1 VRVLM
6 LSKACIVGAYQR
18 KLEELAAR
26 APEMTLVVAVPS
38 SWKDKG
44 SVTRLELA
52 HTRGYR
58 LEVLPLAFNGQFL
71 LHFYPTLGGLIR
83 EFRPDIV
90 HIDEE
95 PYNLATYLANR
106 QARRYGAKTL
116 WFSWQ
121 NLQRSYPPPFNWIEQ
136 YNLHHIEYAIAGS
149 TTAAEVWRRKGY
161 AGPLAVIPQFGVD
174 PDIFLPAEHDAP
186 PAHIPHI
193 AYAGRLVP
201 EKGVDLLLEVLSG
214 LDGPWRATIQG
225 NGPEEARL
233 RALAEHYDLTARVTF
248 CPPVPSVDMPAFYQ
262 TLDVFVLPSRTQEN
276 WTEQFGR
283 VLVEAMACGVAVVGS
298 AAGEIA
304 HVIGDAGIVFPEN
317 DVAALRAALARLIHD
332 PDLRRDL
339 GERGRTRVM
348 AQFTQQHVAQQTIQ
362 VYQEMLA

>member
-1 VRVLM
+1 MRVLM

-26 APEMTLVVAVPS
+26 APEMTLDVAVPPG
-38 SWKDKG
+38 WKDKG
-44 SVTRLELA
+44 GVTRLELA

-58 LEVLPLAFNGQFL
+58 LEVLPLAFNGQFH

-121 NLQRSYPPPFNWIEQ
+121 NLLRRYPPPFNWIEQ
-136 YNLHHIEYAIAGS
+136 YNLRHIDYAIAGS
-149 TTAAEVWRRKGY
+149 ATAAEVWRRKGY

-174 PDIFLPAEHDAP
+174 PDIFLPLEHDAAP
-186 PAHIPHI
+186 DHVPHI

-201 EKGVDLLLEVLSG
+201 EKGLDLLLEALAG
-214 LDGPWRATIQG
+214 LEGPWRATIQG
-225 NGPEEARL
+225 NGPDEARL
-233 RALAEHYDLTARVTF
+233 RALAERYDLMARVTF
-248 CPPVPSVDMPAFYQ
+248 RPPVPSVDMPAFYQ
-262 TLDVFVLPSRTQEN
+262 TLDALVLPSRTQEN

-283 VLVEAMACGVAVVGS
+283 VLVEAMACGVPVVGS
-298 AAGEIA
+298 AAGEIP

-317 DVAALRAALARLIHD
+317 DVAALRVALTRLIHD
-332 PDLRRDL
+332 PALRQDL
-339 GERGRTRVM
+339 GTRGRASVL

-362 VYQEMLA
+362 VYREMLA